1 MSETL
6 GICVATKSRM
16 DHVIG
21 LARAARKAGKE
32 VQVFFTGEGVLLT
45 KDPRFRELLDVAK
58 SGSAKTHGQVT
69 CCEVS
74 YMAQG
79 LTAGKATSG
88 PSFCAQTPIVLPP
101 SPPYSGAR
109 TSAPRKL
116 S

>member
-1 MSETL
+1 MSATL

-58 SGSAKTHGQVT
+58 SGSAKSPSV
-69 CCEVS
+69 
-74 YMAQG
+74 
-79 LTAGKATSG
+79 G
-88 PSFCAQTPIVLPP
+88 PSGRIGSGSSNCACQW
-101 SPPYSGAR
+101 
-109 TSAPRKL
+109 K
-116 S
+116 

>member
-1 MSETL
+1 MSATL

-16 DHVIG
+16 DHVLG

-58 SGSAKTHGQVT
+58 SGSAKAHGQVT

-88 PSFCAQTPIVLPP
+88 LVDKEFVTQGRNAEMVGECDRYVVL
-101 SPPYSGAR
+101 
-109 TSAPRKL
+109 
-116 S
+116 